1 MMEILKKLNIEEWF
15 ILLIVVGYTVFSAFA
30 IPFQIENSRIF
41 SVPFRILIFGLS
53 VFIIYKNFSSA
64 KFTNIAV
71 LSLITF
77 WLFYFFKS
85 YLSFTNDVYSEIFKL
100 QFSEIYSRIIIIA
113 MVPSLALLFI
123 NYKKINFALVAK
135 AFFYVL
141 MVMLIFNLIYAAVMP
156 YGIQIRY
163 IFSMYYISYGHLGT
177 TLALLSIFFLLF
189 KPKEISSYF
198 LYFGLILGIVTILIG
213 GARSPFLAIMV
224 VIPYLLILKKNY
236 KLIALFLVLLLLS
249 VVVIYIFGKSDDYHL
264 MFIDRTYLW
273 LFEGDNSL
281 RTPLF
286 NKGIEI
292 FKANPIIGG
301 RTHFEDGM
309 YPHNIFLELL
319 MATGIL
325 GLILYFLKFIP
336 VFKNFRYFLF
346 KNKNAYHI
354 LFFTLFLQYFVLVIT
369 SFTLYSVPEFLYFS
383 NIIIGISISNS
394 NEENESNDGSRN
406 PSRNY

>member
-30 IPFQIENSRIF
+30 IPFQIENSRFF

-64 KFTNIAV
+64 KFKNIAV

-85 YLSFTNDVYSEIFKL
+85 YLSFTNDIYSEIFKL

-325 GLILYFLKFIP
+325 GLILYLLKFIP
-336 VFKNFRYFLF
+336 VFKNFKYFMF

-383 NIIIGISISNS
+383 SIIIGISISNS

>member
-30 IPFQIENSRIF
+30 IPFQIENSRFF

-64 KFTNIAV
+64 KFKNIAV

-325 GLILYFLKFIP
+325 GLILYLLKFIT